1 MRIDLPNYNSR
12 EQSHFN
18 ESFLPSELFISTD
31 GGRTKN
37 KINKESDKRL
47 DTVYL
52 ERISENGAVVVGYA
66 TESKSI
72 LDEKIKTDILPGY
85 IHTCQGYS
93 ECYAFSYNTNSNT
106 FTILE
111 KNITIKHLTKDGQFI
126 LYSPTIS
133 NDKKETFIYDINK
146 KTSIPLTIDNV
157 NKYLSD
163 HPEKNILLS
172 SITEYPFFAGIKRR
186 NVDIQKISDN
196 GQVFIGQLNRDLS
209 KKQLNDSHY
218 PRIAFITTNDGPI
231 KEISRSKFG
240 SSKLIDISADGN
252 YSVGWEEVWHDD
264 YQVRL
269 PSGIK
274 TSSAL
279 FSQAIRYD
287 LSQDRLINIGNLS
300 NRQNESSYRNARA
313 TDISADGK
321 YIVGWSETDN
331 YNYDTIPNNANSK
344 GVSAFTIF
352 HRHGFVHWNNTMHDL
367 GTLNGGKDS
376 EAHIITDDGRIIY
389 GLATDEHNNWRQ
401 VVWRSDQLS
410 DEAFNAEKQRQE
422 ADNAKRIAD
431 EAEKQRKEEENKKR
445 LALEAKQRQD
455 AAEAKRIADEA
466 EKQRKEEENKK
477 RLALEAKQ
485 RQDAAEAKRIADEAE
500 KQRKEEENKK
510 RLALEDKQRQDAAE
524 AKRIA
529 DEAEKQRK
537 EEENKKR
544 LALEAKQRQ
553 DAAEA
558 KRIADEAEKQR
569 KEEENK
575 KRLALEAKQRQD
587 AAEAKRI
594 ADEAEKQRKEE
605 ENKKRLALEAK
616 QRQDAAEAKR
626 IADEAEKQRKEEEN
640 KKRLALEAKQR
651 QDAAEAKRIAD
662 EAEKQRKEEENKKR
676 LALEAKQRQ
685 DAAEAKR
692 IADEAEKQHQ
702 DKADK
707 KIEEIIPVEDE
718 LEQRAKEKVKE
729 KENTKPSI
737 VISKPIDIE
746 NTHRSIQL
754 MAENGYKLIDMQQ
767 GQLRYLADATCSVGT
782 EKACISGFAHYQNI
796 NKANATQTGLSGAYR
811 FDINQTPLVVGLAID
826 TDVYSSLPK
835 GYQYQGYA
843 LPLIG
848 FSLDLMPSLNAEL
861 NSNALH
867 LSLKGAY
874 LNRKVSIERQTLED
888 TEAGKGNA
896 KISGYHIEL
905 QGYYPYSIAD
915 NLLLTPF
922 AGLTFNQISRSAYSE
937 TQNAQ
942 FAAHYDAL
950 KAHSLLARMGFGM
963 DYLLGSSF
971 ILNTK
976 AGLLWNLSHH
986 QGDFRSH
993 IDYLGQQNID
1003 YSENKKQLKQRPFA
1017 HIGLTY
1023 QVDKHTSIGTKA
1035 NWEMTTYRHHDMQF
1049 GINYT
1054 YRF

>member
-1 MRIDLPNYNSR
+1 MKIKYNSILLILCSTYILPINSYGNYNIEDIGHSIYKPFSISNNAHEYYQLRDKRHEYIKHNHGKILGKSNYHQYLFTPFGSVYVYTAISQDTLTAYHTVADNFDRTMRIDLPNYNSR

-18 ESFLPSELFISTD
+18 ESFLPSELFISAD

-37 KINKESDKRL
+37 RINKESDKRL
-47 DTVYL
+47 DTLYL

-72 LDEKIKTDILPGY
+72 LDEMIKTDILPGY
-85 IHTCQGYS
+85 IHNCRGYS

-431 EAEKQRKEEENKKR
+431 EAEKQRKE
-445 LALEAKQRQD
+445 D
-455 AAEAKRIADEA
+455 
-466 EKQRKEEENKK
+466 
-477 RLALEAKQ
+477 
-485 RQDAAEAKRIADEAE
+485 
-500 KQRKEEENKK
+500 
-510 RLALEDKQRQDAAE
+510 
-524 AKRIA
+524 
-529 DEAEKQRK
+529 
-537 EEENKKR
+537 
-544 LALEAKQRQ
+544 
-553 DAAEA
+553 
-558 KRIADEAEKQR
+558 
-569 KEEENK
+569 
-575 KRLALEAKQRQD
+575 
-587 AAEAKRI
+587 
-594 ADEAEKQRKEE
+594 

-782 EKACISGFAHYQNI
+782 EKACISGFAHYQNV

-1003 YSENKKQLKQRPFA
+1003 YSENKKQLKQHPFA